1 MSDEKKKRKSRK
13 WIVKAL
19 IIFLIIMGILT
30 FFSNTIMNMT
40 LTQVSTQQVYPAT
53 LSSINRVSGTL
64 HTVTEKQVKA
74 AGDITIDNVNVYM
87 YQEVMAGD
95 VLATFALPEERADL
109 DQAKKD
115 LEDLVKKMEYD
126 ERSPSDSTDYYTLE
140 MDVVDA
146 EKAVEQAKKN
156 LEASK
161 NKDASIEQ
169 TQNAITELNK
179 EISQIDRDKEIL
191 EGKQTELQQK
201 VDTLGEQLNDARTAL
216 NQAREERD
224 ACPKDPSDPNY
235 NKSRLDKANKA
246 VSDAQA
252 EINAIKP
259 DYDKAVEDLNEV
271 TGKVN
276 SKSDELVEKQA
287 ALQEKE
293 TDLQEFQGLSTVEEA
308 ERALKDAQHSLQ
320 VAQKTLSDQKKND
333 SISRDQSKDD
343 KEAEIKKLEDL
354 KKEVKRLEDYY
365 AVTDVKA
372 PIDGM
377 VIAINVNHGSQ
388 CGKDEVLF
396 TIADLSSGF
405 YVECP
410 VDKKDAEAMRAGAE
424 VRTDICDSAY
434 VESMRPDPSDPMN
447 SCIIRV
453 SVTGDW
459 VIPGQTVTCTISTS
473 NHYYDNVVP
482 KGAVQSDSDG
492 DFIYILVT
500 KNSPLGERYI
510 ARKVPVKKIA
520 EDATSCAIEGTGVNY
535 AYCIVRTEKPIKN
548 GEQVRLAQGETN

>member
-95 VLATFALPEERADL
+95 VLATFALPEERTDL

-115 LEDLVKKMEYD
+115 LEDLIKEMEYS
-126 ERSPSDSTDYYTLE
+126 ERSPSESTDYYQLE
-140 MDVVDA
+140 MTVADD

-169 TQNAITELNK
+169 TNNAITELKK
-179 EISQIDRDKEIL
+179 EISQLERDIEL
-191 EGKQTELQQK
+191 LTAKQQELQQK
-201 VDTLGEQLNDARTAL
+201 VDTLGEQLNDARDAL
-216 NQAREERD
+216 NKAREERD
-224 ACPKDPSDPNY
+224 ACAKEPSDPNY
-235 NKSRLDKANKA
+235 DKAKLDKANKA

-252 EINAIKP
+252 AINEVKP
-259 DYDKAVEDLNEV
+259 DYDKATEDLSSV
-271 TGKVN
+271 TQQVN
-276 SKSDELVEKQA
+276 TNSDTLIEKQA
-287 ALQEKE
+287 DLLEKQ
-293 TDLQEFQGLSTVEEA
+293 TDLEQFEMLSTVEEA
-308 ERALKDAQHSLQ
+308 ERALKDAKHTLQ
-320 VAQKTLSDQKKND
+320 VDQKALSDAKKTESVTKD
-333 SISRDQSKDD
+333 RAKDSKD
-343 KEAEIKKLEDL
+343 ADL
-354 KKEVKRLEDYY
+354 KKKEDLEKEIKRLEEYY

-424 VRTDICDSAY
+424 VRTEICDSAY